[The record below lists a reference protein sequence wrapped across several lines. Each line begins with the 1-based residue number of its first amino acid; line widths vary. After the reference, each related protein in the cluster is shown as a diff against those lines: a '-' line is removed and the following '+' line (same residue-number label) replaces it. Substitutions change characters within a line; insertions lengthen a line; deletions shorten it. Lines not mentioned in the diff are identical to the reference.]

1 MTELQLQQ
9 IQPPKRGKR
18 SIDDQ
23 ICDKEIEDC
32 RIAREKA
39 SGNGSDARVASN
51 GAQKIC
57 YCLETRMPDGTRRAL
72 HTEADCL
79 YTAARSALVFSAATL
94 ATADGATGYD
104 FTKLFAKEMERL
116 AFNAGLLR

>member
-39 SGNGSDARVASN
+39 SGNGSDAMAAVYKQSAS
-51 GAQKIC
+51 
-57 YCLETRMPDGTRRAL
+57 L
-72 HTEADCL
+72 
-79 YTAARSALVFSAATL
+79 
-94 ATADGATGYD
+94 
-104 FTKLFAKEMERL
+104 
-116 AFNAGLLR
+116 